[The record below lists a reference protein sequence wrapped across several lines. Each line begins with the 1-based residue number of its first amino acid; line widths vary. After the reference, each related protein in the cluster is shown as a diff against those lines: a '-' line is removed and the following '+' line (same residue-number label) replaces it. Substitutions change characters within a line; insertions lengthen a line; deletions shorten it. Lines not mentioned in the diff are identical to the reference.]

1 MTFVIPVIRIDLL
14 TSCTQYSAKKTVL
27 SLIINQDLS
36 SFDEKH
42 KGSTNAAS
50 LLEAIIDTA
59 TDGIITINEHGVME
73 LVNPAAAQLFGYTQ
87 AELLGKNI
95 SRLMPS
101 PHARQHDGYIQRYMQ
116 TGEARIIGI
125 GREVQGKKQDGTLFP
140 IRLSISE
147 VPTQQGNR
155 LFTGI
160 VHDLTQQKRT
170 EQQLTIEKKRAQR
183 YLDIAN
189 TIIVAIDQE
198 GKVQLLNEEGCRMLE
213 VEEAEA
219 IGKNWIQLAI
229 PASQQ
234 EEVTAVF
241 NTILQN
247 RNLDYYENRIQSK
260 SGKEYLIAWHNS
272 ALRDDSGKTIATLS
286 SGIDITAQR
295 QAEEHISQLNTE
307 LEKRVESRTD
317 ELSEV
322 VNKLLSINKQLKHEI
337 NERETAEAAL
347 RENEQQ
353 LKHSLEKE
361 KELNALKSRFVSMA
375 SHEFRTPLS
384 TILSSADLIEA
395 YQQEEQQ
402 PKRLRHTKRIKSSV
416 ANLTSILND
425 FLSLSRLE
433 EGKIAVQFT
442 AFNLQEVWEEVYEG
456 VQGLKKNGQEI
467 RIRGL
472 EKIDTELYTDKRMLR
487 NVFYNL
493 LSNALK
499 YSEENSPV
507 DCRLNLEDGQ
517 LEIEIQD
524 YGIGIP
530 EEEQQHLF
538 TRFFRAHN
546 VENIQGTG
554 LGLNIVKGYT
564 ELMGGQID
572 LQSQLGEG
580 TTVRVKLPAEAEALL
595 HEPS

>member
-1 MTFVIPVIRIDLL
+1 MGNIV
-14 TSCTQYSAKKTVL
+14 YYGL
-27 SLIINQDLS
+27 SHLPTIIQDLS
-36 SFDEKH
+36 SFDQNNRN
-42 KGSTNAAS
+42 GTDAAS
-50 LLEAIIDTA
+50 QLEAIIETA
-59 TDGIITINEHGVME
+59 TDGIITINESGVIE
-73 LVNPAAAQLFGYTQ
+73 LVNPAAAQLFGYSQ
-87 AELLGKNI
+87 EELLGRSINQ
-95 SRLMPS
+95 LMPS
-101 PHARQHDGYIQRYMQ
+101 PHAQQHDNYLQRYMQ

-125 GREVQGKKQDGTLFP
+125 GREVKGKKKDGTLFP

-147 VPTQQGNR
+147 VPTKQGKR

-160 VHDLTQQKRT
+160 VHDLTQQKQT
-170 EQQLTIEKKRAQR
+170 EHALNVEKDRAQR

-189 TIIVAIDQE
+189 TVIVAIDRE

-213 VEEAEA
+213 VEEAEVL
-219 IGKNWIQLAI
+219 GQDWIPFAVPPQY
-229 PASQQ
+229 Q
-234 EEVTAVF
+234 EEMQVVF
-241 NTILQN
+241 KALLQG
-247 RNLDYYENRIQSK
+247 RSIDYYENHLQSK
-260 SGKEYLIAWHNS
+260 SGKQYLVAWHNS
-272 ALRDDSGKTIATLS
+272 VLRGDDGQIIATLS

-295 QAEEHISQLNTE
+295 KAEEHISQLNTE
-307 LEKRVESRTD
+307 LEKRVEARTD

-337 NERETAEAAL
+337 SEREAAEAAL
-347 RENEQQ
+347 RQNEQQ
-353 LKHSLEKE
+353 LKSSLEKE

-395 YQQEEQQ
+395 YEQVEQQ
-402 PKRLRHTKRIKSSV
+402 AKRVRHTKRIKSSV

-425 FLSLSRLE
+425 FLSLSKLE
-433 EGKIAVQFT
+433 EGNIAAQFT
-442 AFNLQEVWEEVYEG
+442 HFRLPEVWAEVHEG
-456 VQGLKKNGQEI
+456 VQGLRKSGQDI
-467 RIRGL
+467 RISGL
-472 EKIDTELYTDKRMLR
+472 EKVDHELYTDKRMLR
-487 NVFYNL
+487 NIFYNL

-507 DCRLNLEDGQ
+507 DCRLSLEDDE
-517 LEIEIQD
+517 LHIEIQD

-564 ELMGGQID
+564 ELMGGQVE

-580 TTVRVKLPAEAEALL
+580 TTVRITLPTRAEALI
-595 HEPS
+595 HEPN